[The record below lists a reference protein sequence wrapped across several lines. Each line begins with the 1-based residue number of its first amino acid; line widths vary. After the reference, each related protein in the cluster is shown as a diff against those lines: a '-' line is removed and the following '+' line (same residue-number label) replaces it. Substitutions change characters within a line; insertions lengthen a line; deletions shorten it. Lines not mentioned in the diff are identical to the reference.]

1 MARFS
6 WGIPFASR
14 FSATDD
20 SATGPGSRSGEP
32 EGASRGGQETATAV
46 SRRESAGQ
54 DAVGSRIRLAG
65 KSPIN
70 WRTNLYAIWLAQMLS
85 IIAFSLRAP
94 FLPFFLGDLGL
105 ESVEEQA
112 LWSGLINSFGA
123 GTMAITAPLWG
134 VMADRFGR
142 KPMLLRAQVAAV
154 FTLGLMMFVT
164 SPWQL
169 LGLRMVEG
177 MFAGTVTAATA
188 LVATTTPKERMG
200 FGLGLIQTAV
210 FSGSALGP
218 LVGGVLADQAGY
230 RATFGIAA
238 GMMASSAL
246 VSFFF
251 VRENFRP
258 VAKADR
264 PKSSARSNWKL
275 LVAPVLLGLTFTV
288 IAVRFASAAV
298 QPIMPLFVE
307 QLAGHLTSSSSSLAG
322 VTLGVLGV
330 TSAISAV
337 FLGRLGD
344 RTGHRTILLG
354 CLAGSG
360 LIYLPMALAQHPWHL
375 IALQAAFGVFAGG
388 TIPAANAL
396 ITNFVEP
403 ERRGMIFGLMASAAS
418 IGGFVGPLAGAGM
431 AASIGFRAT
440 FVACGAIMLLAVF
453 VLLWTERRQAMGRDQ
468 EVARVS

>member
-20 SATGPGSRSGEP
+20 RTGGSGSLSGEP
-32 EGASRGGQETATAV
+32 AGEVRAGPESAAAV
-46 SRRESAGQ
+46 SRREGAGQ
-54 DAVGSRIRLAG
+54 DAVGSRIRQPG
-65 KSPIN
+65 RPPIN
-70 WRTNLYAIWLAQMLS
+70 WRTNLYAIWLAQLLS

-94 FLPFFLGDLGL
+94 FLPFFLGDLGVDT
-105 ESVEEQA
+105 VEEQA

-123 GTMAITAPLWG
+123 GTMAITAPIWG

-142 KPMLLRAQVAAV
+142 KPMLLRAQVV
-154 FTLGLMMFVT
+154 SFFTLGLMMFAT
-164 SPWQL
+164 SPWHL

-177 MFAGTVTAATA
+177 MFAGTVTAAVA

-218 LVGGVLADQAGY
+218 LVGGFLADQAGY

-246 VSFFF
+246 VSFFL

-258 VAKADR
+258 APKADR
-264 PKSSARSNWKL
+264 PKSSALSNWKL

-298 QPIMPLFVE
+298 QPIMPLYVE
-307 QLAGHLTSSSSSLAG
+307 QLAGNLTSSSSSLAG

-354 CLAGSG
+354 CLMGSG
-360 LIYLPMALAQHPWHL
+360 LIYLPMALAQHPWQL

-403 ERRGMIFGLMASAAS
+403 ARRGMIFGLMASAAS
-418 IGGFVGPLAGAGM
+418 VGGFIGPLAGAGM
-431 AASIGFRAT
+431 AATIGFRAT
-440 FVACGAIMLLAVF
+440 FVACGAIMLLAAF
-453 VLLWTERRQAMGRDQ
+453 VLIWTEKKQGVGADQ
-468 EVARVS
+468 GAAPAS